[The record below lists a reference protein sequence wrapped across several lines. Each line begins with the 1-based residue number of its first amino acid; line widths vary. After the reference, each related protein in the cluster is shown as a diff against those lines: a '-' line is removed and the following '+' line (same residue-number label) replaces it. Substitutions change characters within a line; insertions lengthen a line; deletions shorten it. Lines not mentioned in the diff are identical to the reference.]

1 MIINGVLAVAFGLG
15 LLSVV
20 LVGAGFVGTSG
31 IALAMTLV
39 IGVVYVFGALE
50 IRRFRA
56 ATAGLAAALGSIPQP
71 LAGLGDWL
79 GTVPAALRN
88 TVRLRIEGERVAL
101 PGPALTPYLVGLLV
115 MLGMLGTFLGMVL
128 TFQGAVFA
136 LEGSTDL
143 QGIRAALS
151 APIKG
156 LGLAFGTSVAGVA
169 TSAMLGLLSA
179 ISRRERADV
188 ARTLDRHLLAEFR
201 PFSHRHQQQ
210 ETFAAIQA
218 QAQALP
224 VVAEKLQALMDSLE
238 RRSEQLGSQLKDQQA
253 QFHEEA
259 KQVYSALAGSVA
271 ASLTDSLVAGARAA
285 GESITPVVAQAMRDV
300 AQESRQLHVR
310 ASEAARAQL
319 DGLAERFSATTA
331 TVADT
336 WSGSLAAQARTGD
349 ALVRGLD
356 AALGAFTERFEQRA
370 TALLGGVQASLAATQ
385 AAQTDADQA
394 RQQALTQSLVAMA
407 AALQAEWQRAGTQA
421 IGQQQATAAAL
432 EQSGRD
438 ILQRTQQQAGETLDA
453 LAQLVAR
460 SEALVTARTES
471 ETRWVSQ
478 QAERMEQLASL
489 WRSEIGTLRSD
500 EALRA
505 AAALERLE
513 ALRVDEAARADATL
527 ARLEGLRADEAARGE
542 AAVAR
547 LGELQGALAAHL
559 ATLGAALEAPLTR
572 LLQTASE
579 VPQAAAGVIT
589 ELRQEMSRLSERDN
603 RSLEERT
610 RLVERIGDLLQTLQQ
625 TAGAQTAAIDS
636 LVVSAGATLEHAG
649 AQLSGTLEAQLAQAQ
664 GVAAQVGGSAVELSS
679 LGESF
684 GHGVQLFSASNE
696 RLMEALQ
703 RIEGAITQSIARSDE
718 QLAYYVAQAREVI
731 DLSIAAQQGIVED
744 LRRLDGRRA
753 AQPAGAA

>member
-1 MIINGVLAVAFGLG
+1 
-15 LLSVV
+15 
-20 LVGAGFVGTSG
+20 
-31 IALAMTLV
+31 
-39 IGVVYVFGALE
+39 
-50 IRRFRA
+50 
-56 ATAGLAAALGSIPQP
+56 
-71 LAGLGDWL
+71 
-79 GTVPAALRN
+79 
-88 TVRLRIEGERVAL
+88 
-101 PGPALTPYLVGLLV
+101 
-115 MLGMLGTFLGMVL
+115 
-128 TFQGAVFA
+128 
-136 LEGSTDL
+136 
-143 QGIRAALS
+143 
-151 APIKG
+151 
-156 LGLAFGTSVAGVA
+156 
-169 TSAMLGLLSA
+169 
-179 ISRRERADV
+179 
-188 ARTLDRHLLAEFR
+188 
-201 PFSHRHQQQ
+201 
-210 ETFAAIQA
+210 
-218 QAQALP
+218 
-224 VVAEKLQALMDSLE
+224 
-238 RRSEQLGSQLKDQQA
+238 
-253 QFHEEA
+253 
-259 KQVYSALAGSVA
+259 
-271 ASLTDSLVAGARAA
+271 
-285 GESITPVVAQAMRDV
+285 
-300 AQESRQLHVR
+300 
-310 ASEAARAQL
+310 
-319 DGLAERFSATTA
+319 
-331 TVADT
+331 
-336 WSGSLAAQARTGD
+336 
-349 ALVRGLD
+349 LVRGLD

-407 AALQAEWQRAGTQA
+407 AALQAEWQRVGTQA

-432 EQSGRD
+432 EQSARD

-471 ETRWVSQ
+471 ENRWVSQ

-489 WRSEIGTLRSD
+489 WRSEIGTLR
-500 EALRA
+500 
-505 AAALERLE
+505 
-513 ALRVDEAARADATL
+513 
-527 ARLEGLRADEAARGE
+527 ADEATRGE

-589 ELRQEMSRLSERDN
+589 ELRQEMSRLGERDN

-610 RLVERIGDLLQTLQQ
+610 RLLERIGDLVQTLQQ
-625 TAGAQTAAIDS
+625 TAGAQTAAIDR
-636 LVVSAGATLEHAG
+636 LVVSAGATLERAG

-703 RIEGAITQSIARSDE
+703 RIEGAITQSMARSDE